1 MNIRRLLLRVIS
13 LSVVSALSVT
23 AGQAAPI
30 GKDQMLGQWAGSLPV
45 PGGSRQVVISVSAL
59 ADGTPTAV
67 LRMDAGRL
75 HNSPM
80 RVVSSADSVIFY
92 ADKAGCRF
100 AGQPVAS
107 GQRLRGQWQQP
118 GFRAMLVLDRVTADK
133 TAEISEASAPSKEAP
148 AYTTEEVHVSSP
160 SSPSP
165 EIGLGGTLRLPTGT
179 GPFPA
184 VVLLADVNTPE
195 PATSDYGLL
204 SALTDYLTRQGVAVL
219 RLDDRGTGRSV
230 GVSAA
235 TAGTQLVADAQSA
248 MAYLRAKPGIDPL
261 HVGLLGH
268 GEGANVALLA
278 GAQAPAPAFLVAL
291 GAAGVNGQEL
301 LARQTS
307 LVNQPGEPDTT
318 QIKWAT
324 QAAQVMALARRE
336 AKKQLAAGANP
347 EQTQVRI
354 AQEQLRLTTEAR
366 KRNDALYKR
375 QYALLEIIRQTRD
388 NAQAQAIVA
397 NMLKQIYPS
406 LSPAAAQARAGQL
419 TSPWYRAFLTFNPQA
434 ELAKVTCP
442 TLLLH
447 GTADTQV
454 QLAANL
460 PVLEKGLKA
469 NKRLNVQKLDGL
481 NHEFQAPLSEQALAA
496 GTTVRPTTATDALE
510 TVGEWVMQQVK

>member
-1 MNIRRLLLRVIS
+1 MNVNYLLSKIIC
-13 LSVVSALSVT
+13 LSVATVLSL
-23 AGQAAPI
+23 ANIQAAPI
-30 GKDQMLGQWAGSLPV
+30 GTSQMLGQWAGSLPV
-45 PGGSRQVVISVSAL
+45 PGGSRQVYISVSAR

-67 LRMDAGRL
+67 LSMDAGRL

-80 RVVSSADSVIFY
+80 RVVNTGDSVVFY
-92 ADKAGCRF
+92 ADKLGCRF
-100 AGQPVAS
+100 AGQPVAD

-118 GFRAMLVLDRVTADK
+118 GFRALLVLDRVVTDK
-133 TAEISEASAPSKEAP
+133 APEASEAP
-148 AYTTEEVHVSSP
+148 AYKTEEVHVSSP

-165 EIGLGGTLRLPTGT
+165 EIGLGGTLRLPVGT

-184 VVLLADVNTPE
+184 VVLLPDVNSPQ
-195 PATSDYGLL
+195 PAANDNSLL
-204 SALTDYLTRQGVAVL
+204 NALADYLTRQGVAVL

-230 GVSAA
+230 GVAA
-235 TAGTQLVADAQSA
+235 AKAGSELVADAQSA
-248 MAYLRAKPGIDPL
+248 MAYLRARPGIDPL
-261 HVGLLGH
+261 RVGLLGH

-291 GAAGVNGQEL
+291 SAAGVNGQEL

-307 LVNQPGEPDTT
+307 LVNQPGEPDTA

-324 QAAQVMALARRE
+324 LAAQTMTLVRRE
-336 AKKQLAAGANP
+336 AKKQLATGANP
-347 EQTQVRI
+347 EQTQLHI

-375 QYALLEIIRQTRD
+375 QYALLEIIRQTAD

-406 LSPAAAQARAGQL
+406 LSSAAAQARAGQL
-419 TSPWYRAFLTFNPQA
+419 TSPWYRSFLTFNPQA
-434 ELAKVTCP
+434 ELAKVACP

-454 QLAANL
+454 PLAANL
-460 PVLEKGLKA
+460 PALEKGLKA
-469 NKRLNVQKLDGL
+469 NKRVNVQKLDGL
-481 NHEFQAPLSEQALAA
+481 NHDFQAPGSGQALAA
-496 GTTVRPTTATDALE
+496 GTAAPPQTATDALE

>member
-1 MNIRRLLLRVIS
+1 MKFIY
-13 LSVVSALSVT
+13 LSVISALSLAT
-23 AGQAAPI
+23 IQAAPI
-30 GKDQMLGQWAGSLPV
+30 GTGQMLGQWAGTLPV
-45 PGGSRQVVISVSAL
+45 PGGSRQVFISVSAL
-59 ADGTPTAV
+59 ADGTPTAM

-75 HNSPM
+75 QNSPM
-80 RVVSSADSVIFY
+80 RVVNTADSVVFF

-100 AGQPVAS
+100 AGRPVAD

-118 GFRAMLVLDRVTADK
+118 GFRAMLVLDRVTAEKAADK
-133 TAEISEASAPSKEAP
+133 TAEISEAP
-148 AYTTEEVHVSSP
+148 ASYRTEEVHVSST

-165 EIGLGGTLRLPTGT
+165 EIGLGGTLRLPAGT

-184 VVLLADVNTPE
+184 VVLLPDVNTPE
-195 PATSDYGLL
+195 PSTGDYGLL
-204 SALTDYLTRQGVAVL
+204 NALADYLTRQGVAVL

-230 GVSAA
+230 GVPAA
-235 TAGTQLVADAQSA
+235 TAGPQLVADAQSA
-248 MAYLRAKPGIDPL
+248 MAYLRAKSGIDPL
-261 HVGLLGH
+261 RVGLLGH

-307 LVNQPGEPDTT
+307 LVNQPGEPDTA
-318 QIKWAT
+318 QLAWAT
-324 QAAQVMALARRE
+324 QAAQAMAVARRE

-347 EQTQVRI
+347 AQTQLHI

-375 QYALLEIIRQTRD
+375 QYALLEIIRQTAD

-397 NMLKQIYPS
+397 NMLKQIYPA
-406 LSPAAAQARAGQL
+406 LSSAAAQTRASQL
-419 TSPWYRAFLTFNPQA
+419 TSPWYRSFLTFNPQA
-434 ELAKVTCP
+434 ELGKVACP

-469 NKRLNVQKLDGL
+469 NKRVNVQKLDGL

-496 GTTVRPTTATDALE
+496 GTTVRPTAAPDALE
-510 TVGEWVMQQVK
+510 AVGEWVMQQVK